1 VGGRKHQQLYPAIE
15 YKIRTMNQ
23 IIRVSNHLAIE
34 LLPSTDGRNPA
45 LRLFPPN
52 DPEESFIVFL
62 SEVHLLRDA
71 LALAG
76 SRLTAIEQDK
86 LKFVKLT

>member
-1 VGGRKHQQLYPAIE
+1 
-15 YKIRTMNQ
+15 MNH
-23 IIRVSNHLAIE
+23 IIKVSEGLAIE

-76 SRLTAIEQDK
+76 ARLTAVEQEK
-86 LKFVKLT
+86 LKIIKLPNEP